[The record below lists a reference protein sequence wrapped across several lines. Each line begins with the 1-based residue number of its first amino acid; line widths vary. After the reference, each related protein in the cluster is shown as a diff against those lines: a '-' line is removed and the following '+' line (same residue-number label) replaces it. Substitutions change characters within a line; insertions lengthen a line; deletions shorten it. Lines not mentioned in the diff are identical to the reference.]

1 MENQIERIKEN
12 IMSDTSLVKDINNVP
27 YYSVDTFMSD
37 AEAYVKAVKENRMI
51 NVIGSVAKSGM
62 SRTIK
67 FTSCE
72 RYVSNDNEYYQR
84 NYSCLFRAL
93 GYKES
98 KNSYGYFTISGCGM
112 DMIFHTNYSIM
123 HSFCRYG
130 FITKEECDKLAQR
143 TPSTI

>member
-12 IMSDTSLVKDINNVP
+12 IMSDKSLIKDIGNVSF
-27 YYSVDTFMSD
+27 YSIDNFISD
-37 AEAYVKAVKENRMI
+37 AEAYIKAVKENRMI

-72 RYVSNDNEYYQR
+72 RCSDNEYYQR
-84 NYSCLFRAL
+84 NYYCLFKAL
-93 GYKES
+93 GYKSS
-98 KNSYGYFTISGCGM
+98 KSNRDYFTISGCGM

-130 FITKEECDKLAQR
+130 FITKEECDKLAQG

>member
-1 MENQIERIKEN
+1 MENQIEKIKEK

-27 YYSVDTFMSD
+27 YYSVDTFISD
-37 AEAYVKAVKENRMI
+37 AEAYVKAVRENRMI
-51 NVIGSVAKSGM
+51 NVIGSVSSSGM
-62 SRTIK
+62 SRKIK

-72 RYVSNDNEYYQR
+72 KYAYNDNEYYQR

>member
-27 YYSVDTFMSD
+27 YYSVDAFISD
-37 AEAYVKAVKENRMI
+37 VEAYVKAVKENRMI

-84 NYSCLFRAL
+84 NYSCLFKAL

-98 KNSYGYFTISGCGM
+98 YNSRAYFKISGCGM

-130 FITKEECDKLAQR
+130 FINKEECDKLAQR